1 MTMTKTFA
9 RFGLAALALA
19 AALPAAARIG
29 LSTQFIDVEFE
40 GLKPGGVYN
49 LREVRG
55 VPYTVKNR
63 GTDPVQVQVEAQA
76 PKAVEPPYEALP
88 DPSWV
93 ELNPG
98 TMRIEPESLGFSDI
112 IIRIPDDPAL
122 NGRHFQATIWA
133 HTVGT
138 GMLAAGVN
146 SRLRFS
152 IGPGPDTVARRE
164 LADAVV
170 SLNYDLWPNALYL
183 SKAKTGALY
192 DGKAAEGRQFMLTNR
207 TEAELKLVPKA
218 VRWPVNSLPLP
229 AGGWE
234 APEDLSWARFEPST
248 ATVAG
253 LSVQAVKLVVDKAP
267 EALKG
272 KKAAF
277 LIQLQLP
284 NGMVVN
290 QTHRGF
296 VTFPADVPISTP
308 EAAAAP
314 QAPEKK

>member
-1 MTMTKTFA
+1 MTTTKRLA
-9 RFGLAALALA
+9 YLAAALALA
-19 AALPAAARIG
+19 AAAPAQARIG

-49 LREVRG
+49 LRELRG

-63 GTDPVQVQVEAQA
+63 GSEGVQVAVEAES
-76 PKAVEPPYEALP
+76 PKAAPEAPYESIP

-122 NGRHFQATIWA
+122 VGRHFQVTLWA

-138 GMLAAGVN
+138 GMLQAGVN

-152 IGPGPDTVARRE
+152 IGPGPDTMARRE
-164 LADAVV
+164 LAAAVV
-170 SLNYDLWPNALYL
+170 QLNYDLWPNALYL
-183 SKAKTGALY
+183 SKAMTGALY

-207 TEAELKLVPKA
+207 TDAELQLVPKA
-218 VRWPVNSLPLP
+218 VRWPVNALPLP

-234 APEDLSWARFEPST
+234 APSDVSWVRFEPST

-253 LSVQAVKLVVDKAP
+253 LSVEPVRVVLDNAP

-272 KKAAF
+272 KKVAF
-277 LIQLQLP
+277 LVQLQLP

-296 VTFPADVPISTP
+296 VTFPADATIS
-308 EAAAAP
+308 AP
-314 QAPEKK
+314 SAPEKK

>member
-1 MTMTKTFA
+1 MKRMTIMA
-9 RFGLAALALA
+9 VLALA
-19 AALPAAARIG
+19 AAVPAAQARIG

-49 LREVRG
+49 LRELRG

-63 GTDPVQVQVEAQA
+63 GSDPVQVQLDAQA
-76 PKAVEPPYEALP
+76 PKTFDAPYEAVP

-93 ELNPG
+93 ELNPAA
-98 TMRIEPESLGFSDI
+98 MRIDPESLGFSDI
-112 IIRIPDDPAL
+112 IIRLPDDPSL
-122 NGRHFQATIWA
+122 NGRHFQVNIWA

-138 GMLAAGVN
+138 GMLGAGVN

-152 IGPGPDTVARRE
+152 VGPGPETVARRQ
-164 LADAVV
+164 LAAAVV
-170 SLNYDLWPNALYL
+170 QLNYDLWPNALYL
-183 SKAKTGALY
+183 SKAKTGARY
-192 DGKAAEGRQFMLTNR
+192 DAKEAEGRQFMLTNR
-207 TEAELKLVPKA
+207 TDAELQLVPKA

-234 APEDLSWARFEPST
+234 APEDLSWVRFEPST
-248 ATVAG
+248 AAVAG
-253 LSVQAVKLVVDKAP
+253 LSVREVRVVLDKAP

-272 KKAAF
+272 RKAAF
-277 LIQLQLP
+277 LVQLQLP

-308 EAAAAP
+308 TAP
-314 QAPEKK
+314 SAPKAPEQK

>member
-1 MTMTKTFA
+1 MMTMTKKTA
-9 RFGLAALALA
+9 LLAGLLALA
-19 AALPAAARIG
+19 APVQARIG

-49 LREVRG
+49 LRELRG

-63 GTDPVQVQVEAQA
+63 GSDPVQVQVEAQT
-76 PKAVEPPYEALP
+76 PKAVEAPYEALP

-98 TMRIEPESLGFSDI
+98 TMRVDPESLGFSDI

-183 SKAKTGALY
+183 TKAKTGALY

-207 TEAELKLVPKA
+207 TEAELELVPKA

-234 APEDLSWARFEPST
+234 APEDLSWVRFEPST
-248 ATVAG
+248 AAVAG
-253 LSVQAVKLVVDKAP
+253 LSVEPVRVVLYNAP

-277 LIQLQLP
+277 LIQLRLP

-296 VTFPADVPISTP
+296 VTFAADETISTP
-308 EAAAAP
+308 VAPAAP
-314 QAPEKK
+314 KASEKK

>member
-1 MTMTKTFA
+1 MTQTTKKTC
-9 RFGLAALALA
+9 AALALA
-19 AALPAAARIG
+19 LALAAPAAARIG

-49 LREVRG
+49 LRELRG

-63 GTDPVQVQVEAQA
+63 GSDPVQVQVEAQV
-76 PKAVEPPYEALP
+76 PKMVEAPYEALP

-122 NGRHFQATIWA
+122 NGRHFHATIWA

-138 GMLAAGVN
+138 GMLGAGVN

-152 IGPGPDTVARRE
+152 IGPGPDTIARRE
-164 LADAVV
+164 LAEAVV

-183 SKAKTGALY
+183 TKARTGARY
-192 DGKAAEGRQFMLTNR
+192 DGKEAEGRQFMLTNR
-207 TEAELKLVPKA
+207 TEAELRLVPKA

-234 APEDLSWARFEPST
+234 APEDLSWVRFEPST

-253 LSVQAVKLVVDKAP
+253 LSVEPVRMALDMAP
-267 EALKG
+267 DSLKG

-296 VTFPADVPISTP
+296 VTFPAEDPIS
-308 EAAAAP
+308 AP
-314 QAPEKK
+314 KAPEKK